1 MTRLELLR
9 DILKNG
15 ARKISIDGKK
25 VYVDAFTASMLVQIY
40 EKLSEE
46 NKASF
51 IALPWL
57 KMVAIGWKVAE
68 KYRA

>member
-1 MTRLELLR
+1 MSRLELLR

-40 EKLSEE
+40 ERLDER
-46 NKASF
+46 NQAAF